1 MMKRLLTLL
10 TIAIAFNSCIKQQ
23 SAPSC
28 NYDACAVVAP
38 ASEVQAMEQYLAAS
52 NITATKHCSGMYYRI
67 ETEGTGT
74 APTVCN
80 EIALTYEGKLTNG
93 NTFDKATTPVSFYL
107 YQLIKGWQN
116 AIPLIKPGGRIYLYI
131 PPSLGYGSRQ
141 VGDIPPNSILIFQ
154 VDLLGVR

>member
-1 MMKRLLTLL
+1 MMKRLLTFL
-10 TIAIAFNSCIKQQ
+10 TIAIAFNSCIKKQ

-28 NYDACAVVAP
+28 NFDPCGVVAP
-38 ASEVQAMEQYLAAS
+38 ASEVQAVEQYLSAN

-67 ETEGTGT
+67 ESEGTGT
-74 APTVCN
+74 GPTVCN
-80 EIALTYEGKLTNG
+80 EIAINYEGKLTNG
-93 NTFDKATTPVSFYL
+93 NTFDKTSSPATFFL
-107 YQLIKGWQN
+107 YQLIRGWQN
-116 AIPLIKPGGRIYLYI
+116 GIPLIKPEGRIYLYI